1 MGKSKISNWPEL
13 LHEFET
19 SNLSAEKFCGEKGI
33 HPNTFY
39 RNRKKTGNAN
49 NALVKIPV
57 KMQGFR
63 QSASILIQ
71 IGEFLVKVPEK
82 IDRETL
88 ETTLRALKG
97 L

>member
-1 MGKSKISNWPEL
+1 MGKSKISNWPEIF
-13 LHEFET
+13 HEFEI
-19 SNLSAEKFCGEKGI
+19 SNLSVEKFCGEKSI

-39 RNRKKTGNAN
+39 RNRKKMGSIN

-57 KMQGFR
+57 KTNGVR
-63 QSASILIQ
+63 QSSSILIQ
-71 IGEFLVKVPEK
+71 IDEFLVKVPERV
-82 IDRETL
+82 DRETL